1 MNGLENK
8 YIIKN
13 NKRLR
18 YGYTTGSC
26 AAGAASGAVRMLL
39 SGRELSEERFPL
51 RRVSP
56 LRWLFTIL
64 LEEIIMFPVLSGKMR
79 EMIRTRLTESW
90 CM

>member
-18 YGYTTGSC
+18 YGYTTGSI

-39 SGRELSEERFPL
+39 SGRKLPR
-51 RRVSP
+51 
-56 LRWLFTIL
+56 
-64 LEEIIMFPVLSGKMR
+64 
-79 EMIRTRLTESW
+79 
-90 CM
+90 

>member
-39 SGRELSEERFPL
+39 SGSTGVRPHKEKINISKEC
-51 RRVSP
+51 
-56 LRWLFTIL
+56 IN
-64 LEEIIMFPVLSGKMR
+64 K
-79 EMIRTRLTESW
+79 TR
-90 CM
+90 